1 MMIAVFAMSVSLL
14 LFFVLFGLIE
24 KKIRP
29 QSQIHQRILSMQ
41 DHANT
46 QFSVSQTS
54 AAKRKALGDI
64 PFAKRVIQ
72 PLRRAI
78 AQSITKLAPKEWH
91 AVIAARLSLAGKAKE
106 WTVNEF
112 IFSCLLGMAA
122 MFGLIFLMTW
132 HAHYALVQK
141 VIFLVIG
148 SFMGGVMPVV
158 FLNIMIQKRQAA
170 IQHQLPEVLDLL
182 CVSVQ
187 AGLSFDASMRKITDR
202 MQGPFIE
209 ECRRM
214 QEDIRMG
221 MVRRNAM
228 RNVAA
233 RCKVQDVSLFMTSLI
248 QAERLGTSMGKTL
261 KNQADNIRERRRQY
275 IKAEA
280 MKAPVKIIFPLVLF
294 IFPALFVVALVP
306 SLLSLMK
313 NL

>member
-1 MMIAVFAMSVSLL
+1 MMVALFAFSVSLL
-14 LFFVLFGLIE
+14 VFLGLFGLIE

-29 QSQIHQRILSMQ
+29 QSQIHQRILSIQ
-41 DHANT
+41 DHGNLQLPADKKL
-46 QFSVSQTS
+46 V
-54 AAKRKALGDI
+54 AKRKTLKDI
-64 PFAKRVIQ
+64 PFAKRVVQ
-72 PLRRAI
+72 PLR
-78 AQSITKLAPKEWH
+78 QSIARTMTQMAPKEWY
-91 AVIAARLSLAGKAKE
+91 AVIAARISMAGKAKE

-112 IFSCLLGMAA
+112 VFSCLLGAGA
-122 MFGLIFLMTW
+122 MFGLIFMMTW
-132 HAHYALVQK
+132 NGHYALVQK
-141 VIFLVIG
+141 MMFLILG
-148 SFMGGVMPVV
+148 SLLGGAMPVV

-187 AGLSFDASMRKITDR
+187 AGLSFDASLRKITDR
-202 MQGPFIE
+202 MKGPFVE
-209 ECRRM
+209 ECQRM

-221 MVRRNAM
+221 MVRRTAM
-228 RNVAA
+228 HNVAS

-275 IKAEA
+275 VKAEA